1 MDIQKILT
9 KLRITELNEMQQYAA
24 EAITGSDGDVV
35 LLSPTGTG
43 KTLAYLL
50 PLVQLIEANE
60 QRSSHCNAT
69 LSKRERHTLE
79 ERMDNGQWSMVN
91 GQWPSA
97 LVITPGRELALQSD
111 TVLKSM
117 GCGLRSMACYG
128 GRPAMDEHRVLK
140 EVRPHIVFGTPGRL
154 NDHIDKENIS
164 RYQIRYLVIDEFDKC
179 LEMGFHAEMAKL
191 IKSLPALQ
199 RRILLSA
206 TNAEQIPQFVNMS
219 KKGTLI
225 DFLPHPDEMGDGQS
239 STVNDRVTLHEV
251 RSPQKD
257 KLETLRQLLLSLGD
271 ESSIVFLNYR
281 DSVERVN
288 SYLREQGFTTSYFH
302 GGLEQRQREDM
313 LYKFSNGSANIL
325 VSTDLASRGLDIPDI
340 QNIIHYHLPESEEGY
355 IHRVG
360 RTARWD
366 ATGRTFFILNSEE
379 HIPEYVKGDVLVE
392 GGRWKVE
399 GEYSNPTLLS
409 QDTSP
414 STLHLPPS
422 TPQKPVPPKNAT
434 LYIGKGKKDKISKG
448 DIVGFLCKKGG
459 LELSDIGRIDVKDR
473 YAYAAVKRE
482 KLKQTLHLVQG
493 QKIKGIKT
501 IVEEVH

>member
-1 MDIQKILT
+1 MDIDKILS
-9 KLRITELNEMQQYAA
+9 KLGIAELNEMQQHAA

-50 PLVQLIEANE
+50 PLIQLI
-60 QRSSHCNAT
+60 NAQW
-69 LSKRERHTLE
+69 S
-79 ERMDNGQWSMVN
+79 MDNGQW
-91 GQWPSA
+91 PIA
-97 LVITPGRELALQSD
+97 LVITPGRELALQTD

-128 GRPAMDEHRVLK
+128 GRPTMDEHRVLK
-140 EVRPHIVFGTPGRL
+140 EVRPQIIIGTPGRL
-154 NDHIDKENIS
+154 NDHLGKENIS
-164 RYQIRYLVIDEFDKC
+164 RYGIRYLVIDEFDKC
-179 LEMGFHAEMAKL
+179 LEMGFHAEMQKL
-191 IKSLPALQ
+191 IKSLPGLQ

-225 DFLPHPDEMGDGQS
+225 NFLSDDEQTS
-239 STVNDRVTLHEV
+239 ERVTLYEV

-288 SYLREQGFTTSYFH
+288 SYLREQGFTTSHFH
-302 GGLEQRQREDM
+302 GGMEQRQREDM

-360 RTARWD
+360 RTARWN
-366 ATGRTFFILNSEE
+366 ATGRTFFLLNSEE
-379 HIPEYVKGDVLVE
+379 HIPEYVIDH
-392 GGRWKVE
+392 
-399 GEYSNPTLLS
+399 
-409 QDTSP
+409 SP
-414 STLHLPPS
+414 LNIEHYDPA
-422 TPQKPVPPKNAT
+422 QKMASGQSSMVNVPAPPKNAT

-459 LELSDIGRIDVKDR
+459 LEPGDIGRIDVKDR

-482 KLKQTLHLVQG
+482 KLQQVLRMAQG
-493 QKIKGIKT
+493 EKIKGIKT
-501 IVEEVH
+501 IMEQVR